1 VLLVFQYG
9 QARIFFSMARDG
21 LLPPA
26 FAKIHPKYKTPYI
39 NTIWIGVVVAALS
52 AFANLDVF
60 IELTNIGTL
69 FAFILVCIGIM
80 VLRRTDPDRKRAF
93 RTPLVPLTPILG
105 ILICLYL
112 IVGIPMIENGRLVR
126 SGGLPIETWIRF
138 VVWLVLGLV
147 IYFSYGFRK
156 SRLAQRP

>member
-1 VLLVFQYG
+1 
-9 QARIFFSMARDG
+9 
-21 LLPPA
+21 
-26 FAKIHPKYKTPYI
+26 
-39 NTIWIGVVVAALS
+39 
-52 AFANLDVF
+52 
-60 IELTNIGTL
+60 
-69 FAFILVCIGIM
+69 VCIGIM

-112 IVGIPMIENGRLVR
+112 IVGIPMIENGKLVR

-138 VVWLVLGLV
+138 VVWLILGLV

-156 SRLAQRP
+156 SRLASKT